1 MDQVFVSIGS
11 NINPK
16 ENIAISKELLN
27 EHFDCTFS
35 SNYETIAEG
44 FKGDDFINCVAGF
57 KTSLLPSEL
66 RKTLKQIEYSMGR
79 TEIQAGMANR
89 VIDLDLILYGE
100 KVIKQDNFDIPS
112 NDIEK
117 YLFILEPLSEIAG
130 ELFHPVSKVSFAELL
145 KQLKAD

>member
-1 MDQVFVSIGS
+1 
-11 NINPK
+11 
-16 ENIAISKELLN
+16 
-27 EHFDCTFS
+27 
-35 SNYETIAEG
+35 
-44 FKGDDFINCVAGF
+44 
-57 KTSLLPSEL
+57 
-66 RKTLKQIEYSMGR
+66 MGR

-117 YLFILEPLSEIAG
+117 YLFFLEPLSEIAG
-130 ELFHPVSKVSFAELL
+130 ELFHPVSIVSFAELL